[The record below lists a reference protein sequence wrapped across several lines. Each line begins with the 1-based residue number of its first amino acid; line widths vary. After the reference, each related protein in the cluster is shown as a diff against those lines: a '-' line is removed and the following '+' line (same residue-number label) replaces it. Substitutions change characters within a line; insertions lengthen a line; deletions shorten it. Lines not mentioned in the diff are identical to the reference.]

1 MRRFIASLLGI
12 CLGNGA
18 AAGGALAQGESPS
31 LSLPAARPLGQKL
44 EVYQPELPHL
54 ALPELGPVLGLR
66 QARQLVLLYNPEFQS
81 LSWEIRAHQ
90 ADFLQA
96 GLGPNPEIGLLSEDI
111 LGSTIFVPKDFPQT
125 TLQATQVFMTAG
137 KIELDQALARLTI
150 VLAGWDFEKKRLAL
164 LTEVTAR
171 YIDVL
176 EAQEYLALTAELQ
189 EIAQAT
195 LTVIKTQVDK
205 GKVSPLEQNRAQ
217 VVLANTRLELEQAEM
232 QLALC
237 RENLASLWGGG
248 GSEFERVSGEL
259 KVQNLQLPS
268 LASLLMRLHQHPD
281 LARWQTEFEHR
292 KVRYQQAQALAYP
305 DLSLT
310 GGLRHHHQSNDWG
323 ILLGVA
329 LPVPLLNAN
338 QGGIQAAQLRQMQA
352 IEEKERAQ
360 FSLQAEL
367 KGAYQRLLRSQLTLK
382 VLEND
387 ILPQAEE
394 TFLAMRA
401 AYTQGK
407 FSYLEVLESQRN
419 FFESRRQGVT
429 VLSDFYQ
436 ALSQME
442 YLIAEELGGAVP
454 AIEQRLGVIPA
465 STPD

>member
-1 MRRFIASLLGI
+1 MGRLLLCWLLA
-12 CLGNGA
+12 CLS
-18 AAGGALAQGESPS
+18 GGASVAAQAENTSPV
-31 LSLPAARPLGQKL
+31 LPSPRPLGQSL
-44 EVYQPELPHL
+44 TVYQPELPRVE
-54 ALPELGPVLGLR
+54 LPEMGPILSLK

-90 ADFLQA
+90 ADLLQA

-111 LGSTIFVPKDFPQT
+111 LGSTIWVPKDFPQT

-137 KIELDQALARLTI
+137 KIQLDQALARLT
-150 VLAGWDFEKKRLAL
+150 VGLAGWDFEKKRLAL

-176 EAQEYLALTAELQ
+176 EAQEYLSLTRELQ

-195 LTVIKTQVDK
+195 LTVIKTQVEK

-248 GSEFERVSGEL
+248 GSEFERVAGEL
-259 KVQNLQLPS
+259 RVQNLQLPS
-268 LASLLMRLHQHPD
+268 LASLLARLHQHPD

-292 KVRYQQAQALAYP
+292 KVRSQRAQAQAYP

-329 LPVPLLNAN
+329 LPMPILNAN
-338 QGGIQAAQLRQMQA
+338 QGGIQEAQLRQMQA

-367 KGAYQRLLRSQLTLK
+367 KGAYQRLLRSQLTLQ
-382 VLEND
+382 VLENE
-387 ILPQAEE
+387 ILPQAEA

-401 AYTQGK
+401 AYTHGK

-436 ALSQME
+436 ALSQLE
-442 YLIAEELGGAVP
+442 YLISEELGGAVP
-454 AIEQRLGVIPA
+454 AVEQRLGVAVPN
-465 STPD
+465 PD